1 MVVVCDNKWGHNFEN
16 YCSSIINVYCI
27 MNIIPTV
34 YLISTWNPTSCIR
47 LLRQNILHIRFG
59 IRMKQTVLWE
69 QKEIYS
75 YRFRTRCHCM
85 CSESHWH
92 HEVNRVQLPLEQQW
106 ENQKKDVRN
115 KKYYTSQGVN
125 QHEKKKKRKCTT
137 TFKWLKMFLLKT
149 IKNRPARSDCQLYKQ
164 ADFKTLDS

>member
-1 MVVVCDNKWGHNFEN
+1 
-16 YCSSIINVYCI
+16 
-27 MNIIPTV
+27 
-34 YLISTWNPTSCIR
+34 
-47 LLRQNILHIRFG
+47 
-59 IRMKQTVLWE
+59 MKQTVLWE

-125 QHEKKKKRKCTT
+125 QH
-137 TFKWLKMFLLKT
+137 
-149 IKNRPARSDCQLYKQ
+149 
-164 ADFKTLDS
+164 